1 MIILHFSYR
10 AMSSDELNCTDL
22 DRILNSLS
30 NEIGLDRKHD
40 QARPQIQPF
49 LKKTHF
55 STKIYGFFEFFFAQ
69 NDQRRQLHRNKASKI
84 ILKVYFRI

>member
-1 MIILHFSYR
+1 
-10 AMSSDELNCTDL
+10 MSSDELSCTDL

-30 NEIGLDRKHD
+30 NAIGLDRKPD

-55 STKIYGFFEFFFAQ
+55 STKIYGFFLKICFAQ
-69 NDQRRQLHRNKASKI
+69 NDQRKQLHRNKASKI
-84 ILKVYFRI
+84 ILEVYFRI

>member
-10 AMSSDELNCTDL
+10 AMSSDELSCTDL

-30 NEIGLDRKHD
+30 NAIGLNRKPD

-49 LKKTHF
+49 FEKKKHIF
-55 STKIYGFFEFFFAQ
+55 RPKFMKICFFENLF
-69 NDQRRQLHRNKASKI
+69 RSK
-84 ILKVYFRI
+84 